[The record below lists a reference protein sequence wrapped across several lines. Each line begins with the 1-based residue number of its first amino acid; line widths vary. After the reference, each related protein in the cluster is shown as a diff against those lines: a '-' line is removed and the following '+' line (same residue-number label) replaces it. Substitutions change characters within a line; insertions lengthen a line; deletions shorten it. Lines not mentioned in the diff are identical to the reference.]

1 MKKKLFSVLFLFL
14 VLVVPLS
21 SVHADVVA
29 QPKYSESTMLLI
41 FKILGISESD
51 ANTILSILYPV
62 QTNTVTQTTN
72 VTSSQD
78 VQVANPTISQS
89 VPSVPESANF
99 SISTT
104 DKGTYVVFQENNADN
119 VTMQG
124 IVYKMPSGGYVN
136 DASGQLYEC
145 SDILSSWANYP
156 YTCPTTN
163 GNYETKSY
171 QDNFGRS
178 TPFDLLS
185 GVTMPEGTTIY
196 YYKAVDS
203 SGKSYEYTAS

>member
-1 MKKKLFSVLFLFL
+1 MKKKLFSVVMFLFMMFFVTNVASAATTTDIHHSKQYLL
-14 VLVVPLS
+14 VMLS
-21 SVHADVVA
+21 LFHVDQTDSQIIINALNWPDYVA
-29 QPKYSESTMLLI
+29 STQSTDI
-41 FKILGISESD
+41 
-51 ANTILSILYPV
+51 
-62 QTNTVTQTTN
+62 TNPVTQQAT
-72 VTSSQD
+72 VPIQ
-78 VQVANPTISQS
+78 QS
-89 VPSVPESANF
+89 IASVPESANF

-124 IVYKMPSGGYVN
+124 IVYKMPSSGYVN

-145 SDILSSWANYP
+145 GDVLSSWANYP
-156 YTCPTTN
+156 YPCPTTN

-203 SGKSYEYTAS
+203 SGKLYEYTAS